1 MLQASSAATVVQELH
16 KICPWHGAGVVVTL
30 NFITVLLS
38 QELQL
43 SFRLHPFSHHADLQ
57 AVSQA
62 DNGTNDMLRVGRLPQ
77 FLNERL
83 VDFYEGD
90 GQVLKVAE

>member
-16 KICPWHGAGVVVTL
+16 KICPWHGARVVVTL
-30 NFITVLLS
+30 NFITVLLA
-38 QELQL
+38 QEFQL
-43 SFRLHPFSHHADLQ
+43 SFRLHPFRHHADLQ

-62 DNGTNDMLRVGRLPQ
+62 DNGTDDMLGVGRLPQ

-83 VDFYEGD
+83 VDFYEGYR
-90 GQVLKVAE
+90 QVLKIAE